1 MDGLSV
7 CHGVWVLREEV
18 EMLPLIIL
26 PKGLLVVIVT
36 TVLGSRVSC
45 PDFQKI
51 KTYTRVYNKCIV
63 GLSTKVIP

>member
-1 MDGLSV
+1 MV
-7 CHGVWVLREEV
+7 CLCAMVSGSSGMEV